1 MREYRLI
8 YDGLGALQISDRD
21 GLLGFV
27 ITARALAQGITQKDM
42 AENLKALD
50 KAVRDLRLGDKKGRA
65 P

>member
-1 MREYRLI
+1 
-8 YDGLGALQISDRD
+8 
-21 GLLGFV
+21 LLGFV